1 MANVN
6 GLTSWIAEKPRVP
19 LWKLRPETLEDPLF
33 GEALAEGVALYFTD
47 NEGTV
52 DSRATEWDA
61 FKVVVRG
68 ICIKDYV
75 GVRKVLLG
83 DLAKADAKLREA
95 ERGRPGHPEL
105 QETLC
110 SAREAVA
117 VEVERLRAF
126 DYKRYVLRSHVA
138 GDKAG
143 TLLAWLSNP
152 TRRCAPILQLK
163 DKAGVI
169 QHTQLGI
176 VAGFQEYYE
185 GLYKSTPGDRRGLVE
200 PFLADLPLHRLEAE
214 QAKDLG
220 SDIDA
225 GEIRSAVRRMARN
238 KAPEIDGLP
247 IEFYS
252 KYLDVLAPRLLT
264 VYKEAKATGRLPQSM
279 REALVVPLLKPGR
292 EGNDP
297 ASYRPLSML
306 TADYKILS
314 SILAARLL
322 PHMTGLVHDD
332 QNGFIP
338 KRNTTVNIRRLVRL
352 MNGLDGGAGTE
363 LVLSVDIEKAFD
375 SLEWDYLYVVME
387 RFGLGAGYIHWTKVL
402 YAGAMARVSAYEKGE
417 IWVDIARAVR
427 SEGGPRRRLR
437 NIKKR
442 WQDIRCW
449 SRRIARVQLKLEA
462 PRRHGGSRQLT
473 PNMLRVLEVVFPD
486 LHRQLQEGQQHEGAS
501 SSESGG
507 DRGAD
512 QAEGHTDSATCWEVS
527 EGGSGTEWE
536 ESLQAARHV
545 TDTSY
550 HADESETD
558 SQEGGEYAAMVTHT
572 SLAALPSSSPISN
585 LPLLGVPRVRASPRV
600 SFVPGTA
607 APAPVSPAALS
618 AETVDLLRQI
628 AVGQASM
635 LSVLHGHTQLIT
647 QVVSFMEGMSSAM
660 SDLRRSVAAIE
671 STLTAA
677 MYTQQH
683 LSPPHP
689 SEPSTSASHI
699 PTQHTRTRHRSDTPS
714 AHTQHKKL
722 KAPRTQSQGQV
733 GTPTGRGETPHTH
746 IHTPSRTDSQPCTS
760 TPNVSP
766 GSGGSFSALAEV
778 CSQVFESTFGDAPTS
793 VDESTTPAPTPPVL
807 PSPVHAVPEDST
819 DGAPIVSTAD

>member
-1 MANVN
+1 MLDAKIGAVGADVTLLRQDLRNAVARITETESRISVVEDDVKTLKRKMAAMEQSQK
-6 GLTSWIAEKPRVP
+6 GLALRAE
-19 LWKLRPETLEDPLF
+19 D
-33 GEALAEGVALYFTD
+33 AEGRARRNNLRFVGFPERCEKGNMELFLTQWLESWLAPGVLSTCFVIERAHRALTQRPP
-47 NEGTV
+47 EGERPRPVIARLLNYHDRDTILREARAR
-52 DSRATEWDA
+52 DSITYENQRIMI
-61 FKVVVRG
+61 FP
-68 ICIKDYV
+68 DYSKLV
-75 GVRKVLLG
+75 QQQRHSFVE
-83 DLAKADAKLREA
+83 AKAKLRGLKILYSLLYPA
-95 ERGRPGHPEL
+95 
-105 QETLC
+105 
-110 SAREAVA
+110 
-117 VEVERLRAF
+117 RLR
-126 DYKRYVLRSHVA
+126 
-138 GDKAG
+138 
-143 TLLAWLSNP
+143 
-152 TRRCAPILQLK
+152 
-163 DKAGVI
+163 VI
-169 QHTQLGI
+169 YQSRTH
-176 VAGFQEYYE
+176 FFN
-185 GLYKSTPGDRRGLVE
+185 TPE
-200 PFLADLPLHRLEAE
+200 
-214 QAKDLG
+214 
-220 SDIDA
+220 
-225 GEIRSAVRRMARN
+225 
-238 KAPEIDGLP
+238 
-247 IEFYS
+247 
-252 KYLDVLAPRLLT
+252 DVF
-264 VYKEAKATGRLPQSM
+264 K
-279 REALVVPLLKPGR
+279 
-292 EGNDP
+292 
-297 ASYRPLSML
+297 
-306 TADYKILS
+306 
-314 SILAARLL
+314 
-322 PHMTGLVHDD
+322 
-332 QNGFIP
+332 
-338 KRNTTVNIRRLVRL
+338 
-352 MNGLDGGAGTE
+352 
-363 LVLSVDIEKAFD
+363 
-375 SLEWDYLYVVME
+375 
-387 RFGLGAGYIHWTKVL
+387 WTDET
-402 YAGAMARVSAYEKGE
+402 VSAYEKGE

>member
-1 MANVN
+1 MPSTCDELID
-6 GLTSWIAEKPRVP
+6 LTVQLDHRLQERKGDKQKSDSRFLFTRTKPSAEE
-19 LWKLRPETLEDPLF
+19 RPPSV
-33 GEALAEGVALYFTD
+33 EGVEPMQFRPGPQ
-47 NEGTV
+47 NG
-52 DSRATEWDA
+52 
-61 FKVVVRG
+61 
-68 ICIKDYV
+68 
-75 GVRKVLLG
+75 
-83 DLAKADAKLREA
+83 KADALS
-95 ERGRPGHPEL
+95 RP
-105 QETLC
+105 
-110 SAREAVA
+110 S
-117 VEVERLRAF
+117 F
-126 DYKRYVLRSHVA
+126 
-138 GDKAG
+138 G
-143 TLLAWLSNP
+143 TDDTQLSSEEP
-152 TRRCAPILQLK
+152 PVILQN
-163 DKAGVI
+163 ASFESVN
-169 QHTQLGI
+169 
-176 VAGFQEYYE
+176 
-185 GLYKSTPGDRRGLVE
+185 P
-200 PFLADLPLHRLEAE
+200 
-214 QAKDLG
+214 
-220 SDIDA
+220 
-225 GEIRSAVRRMARN
+225 
-238 KAPEIDGLP
+238 
-247 IEFYS
+247 
-252 KYLDVLAPRLLT
+252 
-264 VYKEAKATGRLPQSM
+264 
-279 REALVVPLLKPGR
+279 VVV
-292 EGNDP
+292 
-297 ASYRPLSML
+297 
-306 TADYKILS
+306 TAD
-314 SILAARLL
+314 
-322 PHMTGLVHDD
+322 D
-332 QNGFIP
+332 F
-338 KRNTTVNIRRLVRL
+338 
-352 MNGLDGGAGTE
+352 
-363 LVLSVDIEKAFD
+363 
-375 SLEWDYLYVVME
+375 LEEIKTHYQQMD
-387 RFGLGAGYIHWTKVL
+387 
-402 YAGAMARVSAYEKGE
+402 VSAYEKGE

>member
-1 MANVN
+1 MATGMGRKREV
-6 GLTSWIAEKPRVP
+6 IARLKEVENSLAP
-19 LWKLRPETLEDPLF
+19 LENEAAGTNAPFTPLQEAHIRHAELLEDL
-33 GEALAEGVALYFTD
+33 
-47 NEGTV
+47 
-52 DSRATEWDA
+52 R
-61 FKVVVRG
+61 
-68 ICIKDYV
+68 
-75 GVRKVLLG
+75 LL
-83 DLAKADAKLREA
+83 
-95 ERGRPGHPEL
+95 
-105 QETLC
+105 
-110 SAREAVA
+110 
-117 VEVERLRAF
+117 
-126 DYKRYVLRSHVA
+126 DYKEYTNRQHTQADRA
-138 GDKAG
+138 GP
-143 TLLAWLSNP
+143 LLARLLSDSPIHHPILTVLDQAGNP
-152 TRRCAPILQLK
+152 TN
-163 DKAGVI
+163 
-169 QHTQLGI
+169 TQLGI
-176 VAGFQEYYE
+176 NTAFKDYYTT
-185 GLYKSTPGDRRGLVE
+185 LYSPPQPLPEDAFETFMR
-200 PFLADLPLHRLEAE
+200 DLTLPQLTER
-214 QAKDLG
+214 QAKDLKCT
-220 SDIDA
+220 ITIA
-225 GEIRSAVRRMARN
+225 EIKQAIRSLP
-238 KAPEIDGLP
+238 KGKTPGTDGLP
-247 IEFYS
+247 ADFYATFID
-252 KYLDVLAPRLLT
+252 LLAPRLHA
-264 VYKEAKATGRLPQSM
+264 VYIEALRTTSLPQSSM
-279 REALVVPLLKPGR
+279 QALITSLLKPAK
-292 EGNDP
+292 EGLQMAD
-297 ASYRPLSML
+297 YRPLSL
-306 TADYKILS
+306 LNTDSKILS
-314 SILAARLL
+314 
-322 PHMTGLVHDD
+322 
-332 QNGFIP
+332 
-338 KRNTTVNIRRLVRL
+338 K
-352 MNGLDGGAGTE
+352 
-363 LVLSVDIEKAFD
+363 
-375 SLEWDYLYVVME
+375 
-387 RFGLGAGYIHWTKVL
+387 
-402 YAGAMARVSAYEKGE
+402 VSAYEKGE

>member
-1 MANVN
+1 MALHAV
-6 GLTSWIAEKPRVP
+6 K
-19 LWKLRPETLEDPLF
+19 
-33 GEALAEGVALYFTD
+33 EALID
-47 NEGTV
+47 NKV
-52 DSRATEWDA
+52 MAYYRCNRHTE
-61 FKVVVRG
+61 
-68 ICIKDYV
+68 
-75 GVRKVLLG
+75 
-83 DLAKADAKLREA
+83 
-95 ERGRPGHPEL
+95 
-105 QETLC
+105 
-110 SAREAVA
+110 
-117 VEVERLRAF
+117 
-126 DYKRYVLRSHVA
+126 
-138 GDKAG
+138 
-143 TLLAWLSNP
+143 
-152 TRRCAPILQLK
+152 
-163 DKAGVI
+163 
-169 QHTQLGI
+169 
-176 VAGFQEYYE
+176 
-185 GLYKSTPGDRRGLVE
+185 
-200 PFLADLPLHRLEAE
+200 
-214 QAKDLG
+214 
-220 SDIDA
+220 
-225 GEIRSAVRRMARN
+225 
-238 KAPEIDGLP
+238 
-247 IEFYS
+247 
-252 KYLDVLAPRLLT
+252 
-264 VYKEAKATGRLPQSM
+264 
-279 REALVVPLLKPGR
+279 
-292 EGNDP
+292 
-297 ASYRPLSML
+297 
-306 TADYKILS
+306 
-314 SILAARLL
+314 
-322 PHMTGLVHDD
+322 
-332 QNGFIP
+332 
-338 KRNTTVNIRRLVRL
+338 
-352 MNGLDGGAGTE
+352 
-363 LVLSVDIEKAFD
+363 
-375 SLEWDYLYVVME
+375 VVMDASPL
-387 RFGLGAGYIHWTKVL
+387 GLGAVL
-402 YAGAMARVSAYEKGE
+402 MQEMEAKEWVQTAYASRALTGTEMRHIQIPPPNGSTCWMLLVPGAVTSSHGLQEVRCIMLGFVEDGTLVIGLAVHHGKYRQVSAYEKGE

>member
-1 MANVN
+1 MVAFM
-6 GLTSWIAEKPRVP
+6 TSV
-19 LWKLRPETLEDPLF
+19 
-33 GEALAEGVALYFTD
+33 
-47 NEGTV
+47 
-52 DSRATEWDA
+52 
-61 FKVVVRG
+61 
-68 ICIKDYV
+68 
-75 GVRKVLLG
+75 
-83 DLAKADAKLREA
+83 
-95 ERGRPGHPEL
+95 ERGVIISRQAFNTLRGQGSKGEPEL
-105 QETLC
+105 TQ
-110 SAREAVA
+110 S
-117 VEVERLRAF
+117 
-126 DYKRYVLRSHVA
+126 RS
-138 GDKAG
+138 
-143 TLLAWLSNP
+143 
-152 TRRCAPILQLK
+152 
-163 DKAGVI
+163 
-169 QHTQLGI
+169 
-176 VAGFQEYYE
+176 
-185 GLYKSTPGDRRGLVE
+185 
-200 PFLADLPLHRLEAE
+200 
-214 QAKDLG
+214 
-220 SDIDA
+220 
-225 GEIRSAVRRMARN
+225 
-238 KAPEIDGLP
+238 
-247 IEFYS
+247 
-252 KYLDVLAPRLLT
+252 
-264 VYKEAKATGRLPQSM
+264 
-279 REALVVPLLKPGR
+279 
-292 EGNDP
+292 
-297 ASYRPLSML
+297 
-306 TADYKILS
+306 
-314 SILAARLL
+314 
-322 PHMTGLVHDD
+322 
-332 QNGFIP
+332 
-338 KRNTTVNIRRLVRL
+338 
-352 MNGLDGGAGTE
+352 
-363 LVLSVDIEKAFD
+363 LSVTSKDIRGK
-375 SLEWDYLYVVME
+375 
-387 RFGLGAGYIHWTKVL
+387 
-402 YAGAMARVSAYEKGE
+402 VSAYEKGE